1 MSDIQYIDGG
11 KLFFVDNEKCF
22 AVGSRDVYQSDIDK
36 MLSYSNLRKV
46 LFYFIKFND
55 VDFSVLNETNI
66 YQFTVLHGNFSGKE
80 LVQVCNI
87 PSVKVVQLL
96 DTLVSTEELNSIKE
110 KYNSIVFK

>member
-1 MSDIQYIDGG
+1 M
-11 KLFFVDNEKCF
+11 DNEKCF

-96 DTLVSTEELNSIKE
+96 DTLVSTEELKSIKE